1 MTKPALTR
9 ALFALAAAA
18 LLGFGVA
25 AASGAVT
32 VYNNDFSSRG
42 DYREIKK
49 SGGGKR
55 CDRNWRKK
63 QQAMRA
69 AVKRSPTTCS
79 FRPPVEGDRE
89 LPNHDVTVD
98 GKILAKTPKSMRG
111 GAFLEL
117 TIRAGGG
124 GVGYSLRVFPEKKR
138 YELTRGPRGSGFPAR
153 GKSNAIKKTN
163 KRNRLRLI
171 GAGAQVRAVVNG
183 KEVARVTDDNP
194 GQVTGRKMRFAI
206 GSTKK
211 KSKPVVGTFKKVA
224 VAVPDP

>member
-1 MTKPALTR
+1 MTNFAITR
-9 ALFALAAAA
+9 LVLGLAAVAV
-18 LLGFGVA
+18 LGFGVA
-25 AASGAVT
+25 SAVGAVT

-42 DYREIKK
+42 EFRDIKK

-79 FRPPVEGDRE
+79 FRPPVQGDRE
-89 LPNHDVTVD
+89 LPNHDVTLD

-124 GVGYSLRVFPEKKR
+124 GVGYSLRVFPEKRKFEFR
-138 YELTRGPRGSGFPAR
+138 RGPRGAGFPVR
-153 GKSNAIKKTN
+153 GKSKAINKIN
-163 KRNRLRLI
+163 KRNRLRLV
-171 GAGAQVRAVVNG
+171 GAGAQVRAIVNG
-183 KEVARVTDDNP
+183 KEVAKVTDDNP
-194 GQVTGRKMRFAI
+194 GQVSGRKLRFAI
-206 GSTKK
+206 GSAKK
-211 KSKPVVGTFKKVA
+211 KSKPVVATFKTVA